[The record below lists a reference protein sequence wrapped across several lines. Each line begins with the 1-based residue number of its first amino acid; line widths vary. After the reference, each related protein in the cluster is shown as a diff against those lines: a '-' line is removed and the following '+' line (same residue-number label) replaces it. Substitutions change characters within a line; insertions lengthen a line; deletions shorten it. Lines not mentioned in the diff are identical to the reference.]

1 MNKFKLQ
8 IIPML
13 SKNQLGFLYMFLSV
27 CTFSIM
33 DLIVKWS
40 GDYPT
45 GQVMFFRG
53 FFGIIPTFFLIPRER
68 IKTFYKTKRP
78 KEHFFRCIMG
88 LMALVAIFI
97 ALRKLPL
104 AIVVSLSFSA
114 PLFITILSIFL
125 LSEKVGIYRWLA
137 VLIGFVGVIIIT
149 EPGIEEMNYLYLLP
163 IIFCVG
169 MSFVTITIRKLSST
183 EPIWLISI
191 FFSIMILIASLMT
204 IPFGWVMPNFHDFI
218 LLSLVGIM
226 GGSANLFLTQSYK
239 LSEVSLVAPLKYLS
253 LIFAIIFGYLIWNE
267 VPTTKTL
274 IGASLVVSASLII
287 FRREIYHKEKIP
299 SATRHE

>member
-1 MNKFKLQ
+1 
-8 IIPML
+8 
-13 SKNQLGFLYMFLSV
+13 MFLSV

-33 DLIVKWS
+33 DLLVKWS

-53 FFGIIPTFFLIPRER
+53 LFGILPTYFLIPKDRL
-68 IKTFYKTKRP
+68 KTFYKTKRL
-78 KEHFFRCIMG
+78 KEHFFRCLMG
-88 LMALVAIFI
+88 LMALIAIII
-97 ALRKLPL
+97 ALRELPL
-104 AIVVSLSFSA
+104 AIVVSLSYAA

-125 LSEKVGIYRWLA
+125 LSEKVGVFRWLA
-137 VLIGFVGVIIIT
+137 VLIGFVGVIVIS
-149 EPGIEEMNYLYLLP
+149 EPGFTEMNYLYLLP
-163 IIFCVG
+163 LVFCTG
-169 MSFVTITIRKLSST
+169 MAFVTITIRKLSTT

-191 FFSIMILIASLMT
+191 FFSIVILIASLTT
-204 IPFGWVMPNFHDFI
+204 IPFGWIMPTPKDFA
-218 LLSLVGIM
+218 LLALIGIT

-267 VPTTKTL
+267 IPTLKTL
-274 IGASLVVSASLII
+274 IGASLVVLASLII

-299 SATRHE
+299 STTRHE